1 MKEKLK
7 NLICGIIVFFP
18 IVIVLVILLVA
29 PIIFDF
35 GIVYWIVLL
44 SLILGSPFILL
55 LYAVLHELGKEHLEE
70 NPTGKIAKFFNK
82 K

>member
-7 NLICGIIVFFP
+7 NLICGIIVIFP
-18 IVIVLVILLVA
+18 TVIVPVILFVA
-29 PIIFDF
+29 SIIFDL
-35 GIVYWIVLL
+35 GIVYWVVLL
-44 SLILGSPFILL
+44 LLIVGSLVIVAF
-55 LYAVLHELGKEHLEE
+55 LYGLHATGKEHLQE

>member
-7 NLICGIIVFFP
+7 NLICGIIVVFP
-18 IVIVLVILLVA
+18 IVIVPVILLVA

-35 GIVYWIVLL
+35 GIVYWVVLL
-44 SLILGSPFILL
+44 LLIVGSPIIVVFLH
-55 LYAVLHELGKEHLEE
+55 ALHETGKEYLEQ
-70 NPTGKIAKFFNK
+70 NLTGKIAKFFNK

>member
-7 NLICGIIVFFP
+7 NLICGIIVIVP
-18 IVIVLVILLVA
+18 IIVPAALLLVV
-29 PIIFDF
+29 PSIFDF
-35 GIVYWIVLL
+35 NHIVYWIVM
-44 SLILGSPFILL
+44 LL
-55 LYAVLHELGKEHLEE
+55 LIVGSSFIFALHEAGKEHLEQ